1 LPQFNAK
8 FGEWDAWLRD
18 VAGRIAFIVRGAQM
32 TKPMRR
38 RFAENRASFAIDI
51 EERVPLGRYGPA
63 EQRLMHLWLFQAEID
78 VFHFQD

>member
-1 LPQFNAK
+1 
-8 FGEWDAWLRD
+8 
-18 VAGRIAFIVRGAQM
+18 M